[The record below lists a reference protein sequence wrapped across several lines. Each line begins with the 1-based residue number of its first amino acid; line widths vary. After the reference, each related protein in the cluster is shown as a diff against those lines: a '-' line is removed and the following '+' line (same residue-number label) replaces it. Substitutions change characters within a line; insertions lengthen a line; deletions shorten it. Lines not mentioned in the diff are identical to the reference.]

1 MPAYYINC
9 RNPVNLFAPPFA
21 RALLSGGEHNG
32 RREQVAQISAQVA
45 ELTERAEQLQR
56 QVQQLSWQLIQV
68 QRALEELYVQM
79 A

>member
-1 MPAYYINC
+1 M
-9 RNPVNLFAPPFA
+9 
-21 RALLSGGEHNG
+21 
-32 RREQVAQISAQVA
+32 AQISAQVA
-45 ELTERAEQLQR
+45 ELTERAEQPQM